1 VEKEMKCYVI
11 DACALIAYFRGEEGG
26 EKLKEIL
33 KDSDNKCYMHAV
45 NLGEV
50 YYDSVRYSDK
60 EYAQQLLKDVNR
72 NQEGPGLSGKLQ
84 ITNKGVSFGQILNA
98 SGEGHK
104 VAFF

>member
-1 VEKEMKCYVI
+1 MEKEMKCYVI

-50 YYDSVRYSDK
+50 Y
-60 EYAQQLLKDVNR
+60 
-72 NQEGPGLSGKLQ
+72 
-84 ITNKGVSFGQILNA
+84 
-98 SGEGHK
+98 
-104 VAFF
+104 